1 MNVMTPRQLYKIL
14 YPSGIKM
21 MNDSEEKLFKA
32 KEKCESKVLTM
43 LSNRKKRWKNGK

>member
-1 MNVMTPRQLYKIL
+1 MTPRQLYEKL

-32 KEKCESKVLTM
+32 KKQSESKVLST
-43 LSNRKKRWKNGK
+43 LSNRKKRGKK